1 MRIFLDDSSL
11 HDSFYPLTTL
21 RSFKELRVG
30 VFSFEDRWAKIA
42 AKHHIHIQWVNNP
55 ENADL
60 IIPAN
65 KIPTSSIDLQS
76 LFESKNFRQNDFKTV
91 NHLTDL
97 IKFNTASIESDF
109 SLLDRAE
116 FIHQHQHIHHIGDF
130 PLMIHEKAIIEHCFI
145 NTNEGPVIIDSNA
158 HILAGAM
165 LRGPIY
171 VGEHS
176 VVKMGTQLYGGSNIG
191 KHCVIGGEVK
201 NAIFNS
207 YSNKAHHGYIGD
219 SYIGSWCNLGAG
231 TTGSNVKNTAGS
243 IRTWDNAQR
252 QFVKGPMKAGVFM
265 GDHVK
270 TAINTQFTSGTVVS
284 SFVNVY
290 SQISKQVP
298 KFIPMFSWGID
309 EHIFY
314 KLDNLLDEINRWMM
328 MKGRHL
334 TDQDKQTITS
344 IYKLHIQ

>member
-21 RSFKELRVG
+21 RSFKDLRAG
-30 VFSFEDRWAKIA
+30 IFSFEDRWTKIA
-42 AKHHIHIQWVNNP
+42 AKQHINIEWVNNQ
-55 ENADL
+55 EDADL
-60 IIPAN
+60 MIPAN
-65 KIPTSSIDLQS
+65 KIPSSSIDLNS
-76 LFESKNFRQNDFKTV
+76 FFESKNLGQDDFITV
-91 NHLTDL
+91 SHLTDL
-97 IKFNTASIESDF
+97 IKFNPVSIESDL
-109 SLLDRAE
+109 SLIDRE
-116 FIHQHQHIHHIGDF
+116 NFLHQHQFAQHIGDH
-130 PLMIHEKAIIEHCFI
+130 PLIIHEKAIIEHCFI
-145 NTNEGPVIIDSNA
+145 NTNDGPVIIDAHA
-158 HILAGAM
+158 HIMSGAM

-171 VGEHS
+171 VGENS

-243 IRTWDNAQR
+243 IRIWNNTQQ

-270 TAINTQFTSGTVVS
+270 TAINTQFNSGTVVS
-284 SFVNVY
+284 SFVNIY
-290 SQISKQVP
+290 SQSSKQVP

-309 EHIFY
+309 ENIFY

-328 MKGRHL
+328 MKGQHL
-334 TDQDKQTITS
+334 ADQDRETITS